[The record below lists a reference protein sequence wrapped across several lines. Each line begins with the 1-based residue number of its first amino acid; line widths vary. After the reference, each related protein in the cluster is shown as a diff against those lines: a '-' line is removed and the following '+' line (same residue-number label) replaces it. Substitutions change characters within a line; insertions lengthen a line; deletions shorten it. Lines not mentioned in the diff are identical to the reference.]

1 MKLEHG
7 RMRRATKAEKL
18 RISLESGNLME
29 SRMRANV
36 PVRFGEGDGETYPP
50 RDVQRA
56 LSLLHAI
63 RLPVPRTCW

>member
-1 MKLEHG
+1 
-7 RMRRATKAEKL
+7 MRRATKAEKL

-36 PVRFGEGDGETYPP
+36 HVRFGEGDGETYTP

-63 RLPVPRTCW
+63 RLPAPRMCW